1 VISVLMNAD
10 LRAVH
15 ALVDLRQER
24 VRHTNL
30 LVSEHTSRNVVRRW
44 IGRGLVRLGAWIAA
58 EPAMRPARAR

>member
-1 VISVLMNAD
+1 MLLNAD

-15 ALVDLRQER
+15 ALAGERQGRLRR
-24 VRHTNL
+24 TDL
-30 LVSEHTSRNVVRRW
+30 LVSERPPRHAVRRW

>member
-1 VISVLMNAD
+1 MNVLLNAD

-15 ALVDLRQER
+15 ALVDARQER
-24 VRHTNL
+24 LRRTNL
-30 LVSEHTSRNVVRRW
+30 LVSEHPPRHPVRRW

>member
-1 VISVLMNAD
+1 MYVLLNAD

-15 ALVDLRQER
+15 ALVDARQEQ
-24 VRHTNL
+24 VRRTDL
-30 LVSEHTSRNVVRRW
+30 LVTEHPPRHPVRRW

>member
-1 VISVLMNAD
+1 MNVLLNAD

-15 ALVDLRQER
+15 ALVDARR
-24 VRHTNL
+24 SAVRRTNL
-30 LVSEHTSRNVVRRW
+30 LVSDDAPRHPVRRW

>member
-1 VISVLMNAD
+1 MNVLLNAD

-15 ALVDLRQER
+15 ALVDERQER
-24 VRHTNL
+24 PRRTNL
-30 LVSEHTSRNVVRRW
+30 LVGEHTPRHPIRRW

>member
-1 VISVLMNAD
+1 MNVLPNAD

-15 ALVDLRQER
+15 ALAGERQER
-24 VRHTNL
+24 LRRTDL
-30 LVSEHTSRNVVRRW
+30 LVSERPPRHTVRRW